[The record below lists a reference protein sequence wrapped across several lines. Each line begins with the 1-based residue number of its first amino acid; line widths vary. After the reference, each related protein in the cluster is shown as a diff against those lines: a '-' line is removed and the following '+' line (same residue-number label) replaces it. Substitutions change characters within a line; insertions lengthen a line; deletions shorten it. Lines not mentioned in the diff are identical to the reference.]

1 MQTTTHEDTK
11 KKYGKILF
19 LIHQCADDIFENIMH
34 CESVKYAWDIL
45 EKVYAGDEK
54 LKKVKLHALRIRQY
68 GLLQMIQKEYASQYL
83 NKLFTLTHQMQRN
96 GEKVTDLMKIEKVL
110 RTLTSLF
117 DLICSGHGGIQKS

>member
-1 MQTTTHEDTK
+1 
-11 KKYGKILF
+11 
-19 LIHQCADDIFENIMH
+19 MH